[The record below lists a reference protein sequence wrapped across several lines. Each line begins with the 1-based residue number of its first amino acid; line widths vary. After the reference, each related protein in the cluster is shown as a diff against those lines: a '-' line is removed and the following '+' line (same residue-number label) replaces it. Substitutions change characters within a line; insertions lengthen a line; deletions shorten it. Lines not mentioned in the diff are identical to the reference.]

1 MLIKHCYGRQARTAA
16 VSCSAFHVQGSR
28 RSSSWALVRPET
40 TRSSTSVSHAR
51 GSTPFSFAVATRLAT
66 IAQWQ
71 APPSDPANKAFLRPR
86 LIGRIARSTVLVCV
100 PCPKVPRL
108 GGFDPHPAAL
118 APAGSTPDGSGG
130 DEWPEASGEKAS
142 SGGQR
147 TARAA
152 TRVNTEQASKRRRG
166 SRPATQTGKADAA
179 RGSER
184 DAHPAVPPG

>member
-1 MLIKHCYGRQARTAA
+1 MLKLVGLGPARD
-16 VSCSAFHVQGSR
+16 H
-28 RSSSWALVRPET
+28 ALEYVGEPGQ
-40 TRSSTSVSHAR
+40 
-51 GSTPFSFAVATRLAT
+51 GSTPFSLAVATRLAT

-130 DEWPEASGEKAS
+130 DE
-142 SGGQR
+142 
-147 TARAA
+147 
-152 TRVNTEQASKRRRG
+152 
-166 SRPATQTGKADAA
+166 
-179 RGSER
+179 
-184 DAHPAVPPG
+184 